1 MNNILNQSWKLNIYL
16 KRYLKILLFS
26 IAISVLLEV
35 TVFNISHYC
44 SLNLDDVKDIEMN
57 VTGMEQIKENTF
69 AVLNEEAY
77 IEISFPYQK
86 IENVHIDIQPEKRN
100 GKYNNGAGVSLF
112 IADEGNKFYYALP
125 ERVVTHEIKQ
135 SQYMNLNGAGKICQV
150 KIVIDP
156 SFAGANIIIH
166 DISLN
171 ASVPFVFSVMR
182 VLICCFLIC
191 VVYILIPKNG
201 FYKCMYDNKSGKQ
214 KIVTFIV
221 IFIGFVK

>member
-77 IEISFPYQK
+77 IEIFS
-86 IENVHIDIQPEKRN
+86 
-100 GKYNNGAGVSLF
+100 
-112 IADEGNKFYYALP
+112 
-125 ERVVTHEIKQ
+125 
-135 SQYMNLNGAGKICQV
+135 
-150 KIVIDP
+150 
-156 SFAGANIIIH
+156 
-166 DISLN
+166 ISE
-171 ASVPFVFSVMR
+171 
-182 VLICCFLIC
+182 
-191 VVYILIPKNG
+191 
-201 FYKCMYDNKSGKQ
+201 D
-214 KIVTFIV
+214 
-221 IFIGFVK
+221 

>member
-125 ERVVTHEIKQ
+125 ERVVTHEIK
-135 SQYMNLNGAGKICQV
+135 MCIR
-150 KIVIDP
+150 D
-156 SFAGANIIIH
+156 
-166 DISLN
+166 
-171 ASVPFVFSVMR
+171 R
-182 VLICCFLIC
+182 
-191 VVYILIPKNG
+191 
-201 FYKCMYDNKSGKQ
+201 
-214 KIVTFIV
+214 
-221 IFIGFVK
+221 